1 MTKRAGDG
9 EFPEPEDEPE
19 SELEWDEVV
28 DVICVGADPGPTAQA
43 ISSVQSGRRVI
54 AVTRPQIWDVDT
66 AAYIAEM
73 TADLTPPE

>member
-28 DVICVGADPGPTAQA
+28 DVICVGADPGPT
-43 ISSVQSGRRVI
+43 SR
-54 AVTRPQIWDVDT
+54 
-66 AAYIAEM
+66 AA
-73 TADLTPPE
+73 DG